1 MYMYFY
7 AFFVGVFVKCFAT
20 RSRFQRVPQA
30 QYREDVKAGQGCHE
44 LSCHIR
50 EGAEERTGETGEGE
64 T

>member
-1 MYMYFY
+1 MCMYFY

-30 QYREDVKAGQGCHE
+30 QYWEDVKAWEGRHE
-44 LSCHIR
+44 LSRYIR